1 MNASLWLPLGSLAS
15 IAMLVAL
22 SYALGFKGRRTL
34 SDESE
39 VVALSQPYGGARE
52 FVMDANGASAI
63 AMLHDG
69 RLLLCKV
76 FGNTIVTRVFSGDEI
91 VLVKDFGPDRG
102 DVRRVSFQ
110 SKDLGF
116 PTLAL
121 EMPHDVLPQWLEDLT
136 RK

>member
-1 MNASLWLPLGSLAS
+1 MTGSIWIPLGSLAS
-15 IAMLVAL
+15 IAMLVVL
-22 SYALGFKGRRTL
+22 SYALGFRGKRMI

-52 FVMDANGASAI
+52 LVMDTNGASAV

-76 FGNTIVTRVFSGDEI
+76 FGNGIVTRVFSKDEF
-91 VLVKDFGPDRG
+91 VSVKDAGPAQG
-102 DVRRVSFQ
+102 QARRLSFTLQ
-110 SKDLGF
+110 DLGF

-121 EMPHDVLPQWLEDLT
+121 EAPSDILPQWLEDLK